1 MKINYLTILSTLL
14 FFSCAN
20 TNNQEIKPIR
30 KNISEIVFAS
40 GSLESDNKYNL
51 TAQTDGNIIK
61 LNLVEGATVAV
72 NQLVAV
78 IDNKQNI
85 ISTNNAAEQLKIA
98 RYNNTD
104 NAPLLQ
110 QIKANIDAAK
120 EKLSQDITQE
130 QRYQELYNQSSVTKA
145 ELEKMQ
151 LSTKTSKAN
160 LAALEQQYKS
170 VQQQNKQQ
178 YITQSN
184 AVKGSV
190 INQENNQVKIV
201 AAGKVYKKVKQVG
214 DYVRRGDVIAIIANE
229 NLLYA
234 KLNVDENSIDK
245 VKVGQTITI
254 QLNTQKN
261 KKYTGVVSEILPV
274 FDEPSQ
280 SFIVK
285 VQFTEKPDF
294 TVNGT
299 QLEANILVG
308 EKKNTLLIPRN
319 YVSFGNKVQ
328 LKGSDDLKTIETGIV
343 STEYV
348 EVLNGLTEND
358 ILVPVKPKK

>member
-294 TVNGT
+294 TINGT

>member
-1 MKINYLTILSTLL
+1 MKKYLVILFCISSLV
-14 FFSCAN
+14 SCKNN
-20 TNNQEIKPIR
+20 TSDEVKPVR
-30 KNISEIVFAS
+30 KDISEIVFAS

-51 TAQTDGNIIK
+51 TAQTDGIIIK
-61 LNLVEGATVAV
+61 LNLVEGATVTA
-72 NQLVAV
+72 NQIVAT

-85 ISTNNAAEQLKIA
+85 INTNNASEQLKIA
-98 RYNNTD
+98 QYNNTD

-110 QIKANIDAAK
+110 QIKANIVAAK
-120 EKLSQDITQE
+120 EKLSQDLIQE
-130 QRYQELYNQSSVTKA
+130 KRYEDLYNQSSVTKI

-184 AVKGSV
+184 AVQSNIV
-190 INQENNQVKIV
+190 NQENNIVKII
-201 AAGKVYKKVKQVG
+201 AAGKVYKKIKQVG
-214 DYVRRGDVIAIIANE
+214 DYVRRGDIIAVIANE

-245 VKVGQTITI
+245 LKIGQQVTI

-261 KKYTGVVSEILPV
+261 KKYNGVVSEILPV
-274 FDEPSQ
+274 FDEQSQ

-285 VQFTEKPDF
+285 VQFVEKPDF

-299 QLEANILVG
+299 QLEANILIG

-319 YVSFGNKVQ
+319 YVSYGNKVQ
-328 LKGSDDLKTIETGIV
+328 IKDSDELTIIETGIV

-348 EVLNGLTEND
+348 EVLNGLTEKD
-358 ILVPVKPKK
+358 ILVPIKPKK

>member
-30 KNISEIVFAS
+30 KDISEIVFAS

-110 QIKANIDAAK
+110 QIKANIEAAK

-190 INQENNQVKIV
+190 VNQENNQVKIV

-245 VKVGQTITI
+245 VKMGQTITI

-261 KKYTGVVSEILPV
+261 KEYTGVVSEILPV
-274 FDEPSQ
+274 FDEPTQ

-328 LKGSDDLKTIETGIV
+328 LKGSDDLKIIETGIV